1 MYRPPA
7 FREDDFKAQ
16 LALIEAHPLGLLIS
30 QGANG
35 IIADPIP
42 FLLYPEEGEH
52 GVLRCHVA
60 KANPQ
65 WQALT
70 ERPEALVI
78 FQGVDHYVSPA
89 WYPSKAEHGKVVP
102 TWNYEIVEARGKAVV
117 FHDAAW
123 LLANVTALSD
133 LQESRR
139 PKPWAVGDAPDDFI
153 ASQLKGIV
161 GIEVPIDTL
170 VGKVKASQNRPAA
183 DRQGVAAGLAE
194 LGDARA
200 RAMLDLVKSR
210 GGA

>member
-7 FREDDFKAQ
+7 FREDDVNAQ

-30 QGANG
+30 QGTEG

-42 FLLYPEEGEH
+42 FLLYREEGGI

-70 ERPEALVI
+70 GRPEALVI

-102 TWNYEIVEARGKAVV
+102 TWNYEIVEARGKAAVI
-117 FHDAAW
+117 HDAAW

-133 LQESRR
+133 LQEARR
-139 PKPWAVGDAPDDFI
+139 PRPWAVGDAPDDFV

-161 GIEVPIDTL
+161 GIEIAIETL
-170 VGKVKASQNRPAA
+170 AGKVKASQNRPVA

-194 LGDARA
+194 LGDDRA

-210 GGA
+210 GGV